1 MSLESILIL
10 THVATATIG
19 LLSGALAMLF
29 RKGSG
34 LHGAAGTAFFVSMLI
49 MSSSGA
55 WIATFARPNR
65 GNVLVSILTF
75 YLVATAWVA
84 ARRRE
89 TKTGAFDRIAL
100 VVVLMDGLAGV
111 TWGFMAA
118 GRPRGMMDKLPAAIY
133 FVFGSIALLCAFG
146 DLRMIRRGGYSGAK
160 RIARHLWRMC
170 FALLIATFSF
180 FPGQARNLPDA
191 MRKSTLPYIPHVLLI
206 GMMIFWLVRVRRKA
220 RPRVTGGG
228 PATFLPPSEAS
239 AILSPR

>member
-1 MSLESILIL
+1 MSLDSILIL
-10 THVATATIG
+10 THVAMAIIG

-34 LHGAAGTAFFVSMLI
+34 LHGAAGTAFFVSMLT

-55 WIATFARPNR
+55 YIAAFARPNR

-89 TKTGAFDRIAL
+89 TRTGAFDRIAL
-100 VVVLMDGLAGV
+100 VVILADGLAGV
-111 TWGFMAA
+111 SWGLMAA
-118 GRPRGMMDKLPAAIY
+118 GRPRGMMDGLPAAIY
-133 FVFGSIALLCAFG
+133 FVFGSIALLFAFG
-146 DLRMIRRGGYSGAK
+146 DLRMIRRGGFSGAK
-160 RIARHLWRMC
+160 RIVRHLWRMC

-191 MRKSTLPYIPHVLLI
+191 IRKSTLPYIPHVLLI

-220 RPRVTGGG
+220 RPRATGG
-228 PATFLPPSEAS
+228 PAAFLPPSEAS
-239 AILSPR
+239 AILSR